1 MTAGWLVLR
10 AEFRGRWRT
19 WLMLALIAGL
29 FAGVVQAAAAGARRT
44 DSAYPDLLAWSQ
56 APDVLLFSFPGPSQ
70 TFGHF
75 SLAAAARLPQVTQ
88 SAVLANYNAA
98 TPANA
103 GIIAPETNTVPTQ
116 FWHRKILAGLLPD
129 PGRPGEVCISFTL
142 AQASHLGVGDVLRV
156 KLRTASDRLEG
167 FSFRVVGID
176 AAPAEFP
183 PQSGTGTDIIWA
195 TPAFYREHHSGLDVS
210 AGLALRLRHG
220 VADLPAVQHQ
230 VSRMAGGKF
239 IQSYPLDIQAA
250 NTERSIH
257 LQAVALWL
265 LGGLLGLIGL
275 LILGQL
281 LARVSFLDSAEYT
294 TLRALGL
301 GRRALLAVGL
311 SRAAVIGAAGGVA
324 GALLAVAVS
333 PLLPVGLADVA
344 EPHPGIDVDVTV
356 LGLGV
361 AATVVATV
369 AGAAWPTWRATR
381 AGRARSRA
389 GGAAG
394 GRARPASEAAGR
406 GARLGAAATSAI
418 RSVTAVIGLRLA
430 LQPGGGRTALPVRST
445 IASAVVGIAALMAAL
460 VFTAS
465 LANLLATPRLYGV
478 TWGAYVS
485 NTRNTGISQAIR
497 GVTDD
502 PAVAAWAVGY
512 TGAPL
517 TIRGVAADSIALL
530 PGHHASLLPV
540 LRQGHLPRGPGEI
553 AVGAR
558 TLAAMHAHLGQTVG
572 VSLGGFRAHP
582 LKIVGTA
589 VFPTLGD
596 VLGLGKGA
604 TLSVAGLRMLLPPNV
619 PPPPLD
625 TLLVK
630 FRPAAGR
637 AGRAQRFRHPGGPG
651 GARLPPRARPHPP
664 IWSTSGGSSNCR
676 CCSGSRSACSP
687 CSTIAHL
694 LLTSVRRR
702 RRDFAVLRA
711 LGFTRWQVRGA
722 VGWQAGA
729 LTVAALCLGIPAGIL
744 CGRVAWRIFALQL
757 GIRPGR
763 RGAAGGAGRADPRR
777 ACVGAGRRGR
787 ARGVRGPGAARRH
800 PAQRMTGRWP
810 ARPGCAT
817 TTGRMHACPL
827 AGRRLICE
835 NLLRG
840 AH

>member
-1 MTAGWLVLR
+1 MAAGWLVVR
-10 AEFRGRWRT
+10 AEFRARWRT
-19 WLMLALIAGL
+19 WLMLALIAAL

-44 DSAYPDLLAWSQ
+44 DSAYPGLLAWSQ

-75 SLAAAARLPQVTQ
+75 SLAAAAQLPQVTQ
-88 SAVLANYNAA
+88 SAILANYNAA
-98 TPANA
+98 APANA
-103 GIIAPETNTVPTQ
+103 GIIAPETSTVPAQ
-116 FWHRKILAGLLPD
+116 FWHRKILAGRLAD
-129 PGRPGEVCISFTL
+129 PGRPGEVNISFTL
-142 AQASHLGVGDVLRV
+142 AQASDLGVGDVLRV
-156 KLRTASDRLEG
+156 KLRTATDRLEG

-195 TPAFYREHHSGLDVS
+195 TPAFYREHHSGLDVA

-220 VADLPAVQHQ
+220 VADLPAVQRQ
-230 VSRMAGGKF
+230 VSRMARGKF
-239 IQSYPLDIQAA
+239 IQSYPLDVQAA

-265 LGGLLGLIGL
+265 LGGLLGVIGL

-281 LARVSFLDSAEYT
+281 LARVSFLDNAEYA
-294 TLRALGL
+294 TLRALGM
-301 GRRALLAVGL
+301 GRRALFAIGL

-333 PLLPVGLADVA
+333 PLLPVGLAEVA
-344 EPHPGIDVDVTV
+344 EPHPGIHADVTV

-361 AATVVATV
+361 AATMVATV
-369 AGAAWPTWRATR
+369 AGAAWPTWRAAR

-394 GRARPASEAAGR
+394 GRARPASEAPGR

-418 RSVTAVIGLRLA
+418 GSVTAVIGLRLA
-430 LQPGGGRTALPVRST
+430 LQPGAGRTALPVRST

-485 NTRNTGISQAIR
+485 NTRNLGVSQAAR
-497 GVTDD
+497 GVAHD

-517 TIRGVAADSIALL
+517 AIQGVAADSIALL
-530 PGHHASLLPV
+530 PGHNATLLPV

-553 AVGAR
+553 AVGTR
-558 TLAAMHAHLGQTVG
+558 TLAATHANLGETVN
-572 VSLGGFRAHP
+572 VSLGGFRTHP

-604 TLSVAGLRMLLPPNV
+604 TLTVGGLRMLLPPSV

-625 TLLVK
+625 TLLVR
-630 FRPAAGR
+630 FRPGAGGQAGLNDFATRMGRLGPFATQGPAAPTDVVNFGR
-637 AGRAQRFRHPGGPG
+637 VQQ
-651 GARLPPRARPHPP
+651 LPLLLGIAL
-664 IWSTSGGSSNCR
+664 SLL
-676 CCSGSRSACSP
+676 ALL
-687 CSTIAHL
+687 TIAHL

-722 VGWQAGA
+722 VSWQASA

-744 CGRVAWRIFALQL
+744 CGRVAWRIFAAQL
-757 GIRPGR
+757 GILPTVVVPLVALAVLIPAGLALAVAVAAVPGES
-763 RGAAGGAGRADPRR
+763 AA
-777 ACVGAGRRGR
+777 R
-787 ARGVRGPGAARRH
+787 AR
-800 PAQRMTGRWP
+800 PAD
-810 ARPGCAT
+810 
-817 TTGRMHACPL
+817 
-827 AGRRLICE
+827 I
-835 NLLRG
+835 LRSE
-840 AH
+840 